1 MTPHDAQRG
10 SRNRTRNPEIPPS
23 CLASTKPQPT
33 SIDKR
38 AVVALRQRYRP
49 SEQAHVVVS
58 PELDGRQ
65 PETIGIHEL
74 PQPWPGAVIEAHQI
88 RAVSLVPSE
97 FLPRV
102 RRATGGLVEV
112 VIDSRILVTLDQER
126 VEAGARARCPLGRQ
140 V

>member
-1 MTPHDAQRG
+1 M
-10 SRNRTRNPEIPPS
+10 
-23 CLASTKPQPT
+23 
-33 SIDKR
+33 
-38 AVVALRQRYRP
+38 
-49 SEQAHVVVS
+49 VVS

-88 RAVSLVPSE
+88 TAVSLVPSE

-126 VEAGARARCPLGRQ
+126 VEASARPRGPLRWQVDVPQQVAGIWGVHVHRPQQLEDGGRAL
-140 V
+140 